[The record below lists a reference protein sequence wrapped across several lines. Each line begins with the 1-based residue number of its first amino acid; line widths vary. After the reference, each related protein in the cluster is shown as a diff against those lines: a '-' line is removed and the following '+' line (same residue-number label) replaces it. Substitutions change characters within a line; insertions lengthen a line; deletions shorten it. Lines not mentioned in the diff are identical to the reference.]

1 MKPSV
6 PHPQT
11 DNPQRRTFL
20 RGGGLFLAVLAT
32 DAMPANHQARAED
45 GMLSQA
51 SVHYQKKP
59 HEGQKC
65 SDCAY
70 FIPGKTPPGTGS
82 CRLVAG
88 TIDPNGWCM
97 RFSS

>member
-1 MKPSV
+1 MKPTA
-6 PHPQT
+6 PHPET
-11 DNPQRRTFL
+11 GNAKRRTFL
-20 RGGGLFLAVLAT
+20 RAGGLFLAVLAT
-32 DAMPANHQARAED
+32 DALPASRQALAED

-51 SVHYQKKP
+51 SVHYQKIP
-59 HEGQKC
+59 HDGQKC

-70 FIPGKTPPGTGS
+70 FIPGKTSPNTGN